1 MQVRDK
7 PIWISINRLKP
18 VYGFKEPGASV
29 ATCKTSATIP
39 ANKPSGSIPA
49 NEPSASSTASAS
61 LPASSSTY
69 TTRFGRKVRF
79 LQPVKYR
86 PSDSGVGDYCGAVRT
101 VSC

>member
-1 MQVRDK
+1 
-7 PIWISINRLKP
+7 LKH

-79 LQPVKYR
+79 LQPVK
-86 PSDSGVGDYCGAVRT
+86 
-101 VSC
+101 